1 MKKVISIEG
10 MRCGHCTSNVD
21 KALRGISGVSDVNVD
36 LEGKCAVIEAADTV
50 TDEQIMQAI
59 DDLGFE
65 VKAIR

>member
-21 KALRGISGVSDVNVD
+21 KALRGIPGVSDVTVD
-36 LEGKCAVIEAADTV
+36 LEGKCAAIEAADSV
-50 TDEQIMQAI
+50 TDEQIKQAV